1 MQEPSLFV
9 EVDFALSVVKFFA
22 PGVLVDGDDLQIG
35 AIFLEQRPNDAKVAA
50 GKLTCFGGKREGDE
64 TPLACIQR
72 EVKEE
77 LGLAL
82 RDEEL
87 SRAVDL
93 FVDDKLIAWFYQHPA
108 PARDAA
114 LVFEEGR
121 EGIWLSE
128 AEAAAT
134 RGCRTL

>member
-1 MQEPSLFV
+1 MILKES
-9 EVDFALSVVKFFA
+9 SS
-22 PGVLVDGDDLQIG
+22 G

-108 PARDAA
+108 PARDEA

-128 AEAAAT
+128 AEAAADPPSISPWHAEVLRAYRKGVT
-134 RGCRTL
+134 RADFKS